1 MRDIDAEKDSL
12 ELQPPQL
19 EIKDDPEAIVARG
32 SNGAEIISD
41 ASQTDA
47 FPDGGLRVSQL
58 L

>member
-1 MRDIDAEKDSL
+1 MRDSDAEKDSL

-19 EIKDDPEAIVARG
+19 GLKDDPEAIVARG
-32 SNGAEIISD
+32 SNDAEIFTD

-47 FPDGGLRVSQL
+47 FPDGGPRVSGL